1 LDDAHRDEA
10 ADAADHRGLHL
21 EQADGVEK
29 SAGREQDAPARH
41 ALHRQLELRVAP
53 EEAVAEPAAR
63 ALCTPVA
70 GQFAERSF
78 AEQAAREQLALP
90 LQAARETQAERPPKR
105 REPLVPKKAVP
116 RDVLRSAQLLA
127 KTPQALVQLETP
139 QPGAQVL
146 EAPGAESR
154 SPLEPGPLALLPEA
168 QPLPDGSRQMEAQPL
183 VSLPEAEPLA
193 HAWRAAE
200 QGAAQ
205 AVQPLLSAA

>member
-41 ALHRQLELRVAP
+41 ALRRQSELRVAP
-53 EEAVAEPAAR
+53 EAAVAEPAAR
-63 ALCTPVA
+63 ALCTPAA

-90 LQAARETQAERPPKR
+90 LQAARKTQAARSPKR
-105 REPLVPKKAVP
+105 REPLAPKKEVPQAAP
-116 RDVLRSAQLLA
+116 RDVAGAQLPT

-154 SPLEPGPLALLPEA
+154 LPLEPGPPALLPEA
-168 QPLPDGSRQMEAQPL
+168 QPLPDGSRQLEAQPM
-183 VSLPEAEPLA
+183 VSLPEAQPLA
-193 HAWRAAE
+193 HA
-200 QGAAQ
+200 
-205 AVQPLLSAA
+205 